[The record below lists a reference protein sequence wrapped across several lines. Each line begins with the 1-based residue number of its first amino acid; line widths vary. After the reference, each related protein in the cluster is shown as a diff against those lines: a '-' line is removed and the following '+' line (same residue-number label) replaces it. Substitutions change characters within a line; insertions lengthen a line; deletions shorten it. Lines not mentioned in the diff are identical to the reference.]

1 MDVGSLLRLFN
12 AANKSS
18 IQYFDKQMIVLDKFN
33 LFRTNQIPTTN
44 ISTNDSN
51 FEYS

>member
-12 AANKSS
+12 AVYTSS
-18 IQYFDKQMIVLDKFN
+18 IQYFHKQMIVLDKLN
-33 LFRTNQIPTTN
+33 LFRTNQTPTTN
-44 ISTNDSN
+44 ISTNDNN